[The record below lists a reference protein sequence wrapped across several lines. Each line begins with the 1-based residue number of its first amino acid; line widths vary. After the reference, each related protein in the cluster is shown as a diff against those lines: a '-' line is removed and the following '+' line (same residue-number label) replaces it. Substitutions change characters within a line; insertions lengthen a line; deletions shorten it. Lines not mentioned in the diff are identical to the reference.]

1 MLGTPVAGALF
12 AIEVLWIGR
21 LSYSAL
27 FPSLISAFVGYQVAS
42 TFGISYLSLSSL
54 SIPSPNFH
62 FFFSVG
68 LAGVVFGVAAFIF
81 VEILW
86 IGKWLS
92 NLTKTSAVLTG
103 MIGGLSLVAIAV
115 LFSDDYLG
123 LG

>member
-1 MLGTPVAGALF
+1 M
-12 AIEVLWIGR
+12 
-21 LSYSAL
+21 
-27 FPSLISAFVGYQVAS
+27 
-42 TFGISYLSLSSL
+42 FGI
-54 SIPSPNFH
+54 
-62 FFFSVG
+62 
-68 LAGVVFGVAAFIF
+68 AAFIF

-123 LG
+123 LGWTTVSQSLKGDDIPWYAFVLKAITTSVTLNFGGRACQAAFEATCHAPGIRLFGLSPRSPKLNGHVERV